1 MTWEL
6 VKSENSELGDTLL
19 NLISSGRKVMTD
31 KQFWL
36 KLEGYAGR
44 NDALFDVVRTINIAY
59 SQNLNLICGCRHT
72 APTIVNQLYININD
86 KEPNRENNRFML
98 CFTSLARGNADPL
111 LPEPCEIL
119 PLRVVVDNVLNKPV
133 IGGLFFNRND
143 EKKSFVVPK
152 QLLAGSPDSYR
163 TILSVL
169 KQEPNPFNTP
179 WENTDLK

>member
-1 MTWEL
+1 
-6 VKSENSELGDTLL
+6 
-19 NLISSGRKVMTD
+19 MTD

-59 SQNLNLICGCRHT
+59 RQNLNIICGCRHT

-86 KEPNRENNRFML
+86 KEPNREN
-98 CFTSLARGNADPL
+98 DPL